1 MHPPDLPPSP
11 SLGEQTGTAP
21 NLPQDARPRGGG
33 PRGCPGA
40 GGPLLG
46 RRLVP
51 GGPWGCPGARGPYW
65 GGGWC
70 PGALGRGG
78 GESASEE
85 QSEET
90 CAPVPLL

>member
-1 MHPPDLPPSP
+1 MHPPDLPLSR

-21 NLPQDARPRGGG
+21 EPAPGRTASKRRPAGLPWGGGGG
-33 PRGCPGA
+33 PPGA
-40 GGPLLG
+40 EAGAWGP
-46 RRLVP
+46 
-51 GGPWGCPGARGPYW
+51 RGPYW

-70 PGALGRGG
+70 PGALGLGG

-90 CAPVPLL
+90 